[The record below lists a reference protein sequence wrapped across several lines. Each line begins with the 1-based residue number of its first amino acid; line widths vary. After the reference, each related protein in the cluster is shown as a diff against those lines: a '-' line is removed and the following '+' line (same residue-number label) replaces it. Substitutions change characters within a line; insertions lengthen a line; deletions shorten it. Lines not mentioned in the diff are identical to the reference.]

1 MIRLHPTDAAFQ
13 THFARRFQTA
23 PPDFIDTLGN
33 LELLTGKLTAFFCS
47 AKCPGETLLQT
58 YDLATRW
65 RDERRTVISGFHSPV
80 ERDCLRILLRGTQP
94 VIICPARS
102 LAGMRLPAEWK
113 PALDGGRLLV
123 LSPFPET
130 AHRAS
135 ARLAAERNAFTA
147 ALADEIVIA
156 HATPGGTLSR
166 LAASLAA
173 AGKAVSSACPLL
185 LANPSAVRT
194 SAT

>member
-1 MIRLHPTDAAFQ
+1 MIRLHPTDALFQ
-13 THFARRFQTA
+13 THLARRFQTA

-47 AKCPGETLLQT
+47 AKCPGETLLQA

-94 VIICPARS
+94 IVMCPARS

-113 PALDGGRLLV
+113 PALAGGRLLV

-156 HATPGGTLSR
+156 HATPGATPGGTLAR
-166 LAASLAA
+166 LAATLAA
-173 AGKAVSSACPLL
+173 SGKLL
-185 LANPSAVRT
+185 SPSCLP
-194 SAT
+194 